1 MRSAGWLATALA
13 LAACAVQVPPAGQG
27 PPSVPALALTAVP
40 FSAVPGWTEDHLS
53 AAIPSLQLECA
64 QLAAQPQ
71 EAALGGDG
79 VAARLGG
86 TAGQWRS
93 LCAAAALLPPG
104 DDGAARAMLE
114 RELQP
119 YAMSDSSQTGEQTG
133 IRAGVEIGGQSRALA
148 DGLFTGY
155 YEPQVDGATTRGGRY
170 QTPLLRR
177 PADLVQ
183 ADLGAFATDL
193 KGRSI
198 AGRVNGPRLVPYYDR
213 AEIERGALA
222 AQRLALLFL
231 ADPIDAFFLEIQG
244 SGRVRL
250 PDGRIV
256 RVSYDGQNGRAY
268 VPIGRLLIERGE
280 LTREAVTLPAIRAW
294 LVAHP
299 DQAPALM
306 DANPSYVFF
315 RTLPNTPPDQ
325 GPPGSLGV
333 ALTPGRSLAVDPRF
347 VPMGAPVFVAT
358 SNPLDGAAWQHLFLA
373 QDRGGAIK
381 GPVRGDIFFGWG
393 AEAETMA
400 GRMKQHGTAYLLL
413 PRAAPGA

>member
-1 MRSAGWLATALA
+1 
-13 LAACAVQVPPAGQG
+13 
-27 PPSVPALALTAVP
+27 
-40 FSAVPGWTEDHLS
+40 
-53 AAIPSLQLECA
+53 
-64 QLAAQPQ
+64 
-71 EAALGGDG
+71 
-79 VAARLGG
+79 
-86 TAGQWRS
+86 
-93 LCAAAALLPPG
+93 
-104 DDGAARAMLE
+104 
-114 RELQP
+114 
-119 YAMSDSSQTGEQTG
+119 
-133 IRAGVEIGGQSRALA
+133 
-148 DGLFTGY
+148 LFTGY
-155 YEPQVDGATTRGGRY
+155 YEPQVDGATMRGGRY

-177 PADLVQ
+177 PRDLVQ
-183 ADLGAFATDL
+183 ADLGAFASDL

-198 AGRVNGPRLVPYYDR
+198 SGREDGGRLVPYYDR
-213 AEIERGALA
+213 AAIERGALA
-222 AQRLALLFL
+222 SQRLALLFL
-231 ADPIDAFFLEIQG
+231 IDPIDAFFLEVQG

-256 RVSYDGQNGRAY
+256 RVSYDGQNGRPY

-280 LTREAVTLPAIRAW
+280 LTREAVSLQTIRAW

-315 RTLPNTPPDQ
+315 TTLPNTPPDQ
-325 GPPGSLGV
+325 GAPGSLGV

-358 SNPLDGAAWQHLFLA
+358 SNPLDGARWRHLLLA

-393 AEAETMA
+393 AEAEAMA

-413 PRAAPGA
+413 PRAVPGA

>member
-1 MRSAGWLATALA
+1 MRSAGWLVAALA
-13 LAACAVQVPPAGQG
+13 LAACAVQPPPAAQA
-27 PPSVPALALTAVP
+27 PAPAPALALTAVP
-40 FSAVPGWTEDHLS
+40 FSAVPGWGEDHLS
-53 AAIPSLQLECA
+53 AAIPPLRRECA
-64 QLAAQPQ
+64 LLVGQPP

-79 VAARLGG
+79 TAARLGG

-93 LCAAAALLPPG
+93 LCSAAAAVPAG
-104 DDGAARAMLE
+104 DDAAARAMLE

-119 YAMSDSSQTGEQTG
+119 YAISDNGQTQ
-133 IRAGVEIGGQSRALA
+133 
-148 DGLFTGY
+148 GLFTGY
-155 YEPQVDGATTRGGRY
+155 YEPQVDGATDRFGRY

-177 PADLVQ
+177 PRDLVQ

-193 KGRSI
+193 TGRSI
-198 AGRVNGPRLVPYYDR
+198 FGRVEDGRLVPYYDR
-213 AEIERGALA
+213 AQIEHGALA
-222 AQRLALLFL
+222 AQHLALLFL

-256 RVSYDGQNGRAY
+256 RVTYDGQNGHPY

-280 LTREAVTLPAIRAW
+280 LTREAVSLQTIRAW

-315 RTLPNTPPDQ
+315 TLLANTPPDQ
-325 GPPGSLGV
+325 GPPGALGV
-333 ALTPGRSLAVDPRF
+333 ALTPGRSLAVDQRF

-358 SNPLDGAAWQHLFLA
+358 SNPLDGAPWRHLLLA

-393 AEAETMA
+393 GEAEAMA
-400 GRMKQHGTAYLLL
+400 GRMKQPGTAYLLL
-413 PRAAPGA
+413 PRAMPGA